1 MMRAVRGEICLDDN
15 VAAGNVGETCVI
27 RLLGDFDV
35 GDRHRLIDV
44 FCTAQAASDVVV
56 DLSGCSYADFSAFE
70 CLIAFHQACQERGA
84 RLTLVRPRDAV
95 RELLR
100 VTRMD
105 QFLDVCEHGA
115 PSSRAGRQLTVQAR
129 SLA

>member
-1 MMRAVRGEICLDDN
+1 MRAVRGEIRLKND
-15 VAAGNVGETCVI
+15 AAGDVAGTCVI
-27 RLLGDFDV
+27 RLLCDFDMA
-35 GDRHRLIDV
+35 DRHRLIDV
-44 FCTAQAASDVVV
+44 FCTAQGASDVVV

-105 QFLDVCEHGA
+105 QFLDVCEQEA
-115 PSSRAGRQLTVQAR
+115 PSGRGDRHLTVQAG